1 MTMIQTRPSTAE
13 ERDNLRST
21 GTQRMKVLAVGAQ
34 KGGVGKST
42 SSLYLATRA
51 AERLGGTP
59 AEPAV
64 GILDRDESKNL
75 SRLLKRHPGLL
86 GPGVVLL
93 EGEELPAASSGLRLV
108 VIDTPPGVSA
118 VESLRAA
125 HLLVVPVLPEEQG
138 VLNLVEYLKNIEAQR
153 ITLSPNIRLLALL
166 PTMVQRRLT
175 LHRLLLEQ
183 IDIIGAAHK
192 PRLPVLPPVPRRS
205 KIAEYDLSAPE
216 YDAASE
222 ELFTHAF
229 L

>member
-1 MTMIQTRPSTAE
+1 MTLIQTRRPPTEERHNPSTI
-13 ERDNLRST
+13 
-21 GTQRMKVLAVGAQ
+21 GIQKMKVLAVGAQ

-51 AERLGGTP
+51 AERLGGTTKDP
-59 AEPAV
+59 VV

-75 SRLLKRHPGLL
+75 SRLLGRHPGLL

-93 EGEELPAASSGLRLV
+93 EGEELPPTSSGLRLV

-192 PRLPVLPPVPRRS
+192 PTLPVLPPVPRRS
-205 KIAEYDLSAPE
+205 KIAEYDLSMPE
-216 YDAASE
+216 YDAAAE
-222 ELFTHAF
+222 ELFKHAF

>member
-1 MTMIQTRPSTAE
+1 
-13 ERDNLRST
+13 
-21 GTQRMKVLAVGAQ
+21 MKVLAVGAQ

-51 AERLGGTP
+51 AERLGGTTE
-59 AEPAV
+59 EPVV

-93 EGEELPAASSGLRLV
+93 EGEELPPASSGLRLV

-183 IDIIGAAHK
+183 IEIIGAAHK
-192 PRLPVLPPVPRRS
+192 PTLPVLPPVPRRS
-205 KIAEYDLSAPE
+205 KIAEYDLSTPE
-216 YDAASE
+216 YDAAAE